1 MANLEGKLSQE
12 GTAIYLTDARLYL
25 SALNAELQKAK
36 GQRLNIKQGY
46 VSKYDL
52 TDELRSTLNADAKEN
67 APPEILPLLD
77 TNKAILDIGKNEAEY
92 SKLSEFLGQLA
103 TSSKGVF
110 TPTLSEPFSTDEHAK
125 VYPIPNVGHVDPRR
139 YGRLLVFD
147 KFSLDIKKWLT
158 NNSPLYGFA
167 MYEDYGLYFV
177 ELSTFKTKATTNA
190 ALGKLINQFQRTPI
204 SITDISLKAST
215 LQKAEDPLGIPLD
228 PVPTPAGIVDN
239 NGNTPDLV
247 RIGSHTAARKI
258 FDDYRKMFIA
268 AKSAGITLKVTSGFR
283 PAVGPK
289 TSWQSQS
296 GKTNS
301 FTTQVECRQINLK
314 KDVTIPTNKS
324 GDGKWGP
331 RSGMDYVIYY
341 TNASTYF
348 KPQTAAPGGS
358 NHGTGVAIDLNTG
371 SGQKAKNSPV
381 YDWIAKNS
389 WKYGFVRGVSTE
401 EWHYEHWPSLKGV
414 QPTDPFTRVPKN
426 NAKWYNIFA
435 NGYDAGIPNAP
446 SDPPTTSQVL
456 LMTGI
461 TRDNSTAAQ
470 LSEFRKGYK
479 GTVSQFDYTERTRL
493 SNAIKQNKTAKVV
506 LYSKGAESAKA
517 IATTMKDAG
526 ISRSNLYILEPYNTL
541 GPQSG
546 TAVGVKDAV
555 LKGTPTQNVVVG
567 TTTGRGKNILSQYGS
582 EIQGSATNTPSPNSH
597 HTSLK
602 YLGETL

>member
-67 APPEILPLLD
+67 APPEIIPLLD

-190 ALGKLINQFQRTPI
+190 ALGK
-204 SITDISLKAST
+204 
-215 LQKAEDPLGIPLD
+215 
-228 PVPTPAGIVDN
+228 
-239 NGNTPDLV
+239 NGNTPELV
-247 RIGSHTAARKI
+247 RIDSETVSRKI

-283 PAVGPK
+283 PAAGPK
-289 TSWQSQS
+289 TSWKSQS
-296 GKTNS
+296 GKTNT
-301 FTTQVECRQINLK
+301 FTTQVRCRVVNLK
-314 KDVTIPTNKS
+314 KGATIPATEVDGRWGKKS
-324 GDGKWGP
+324 GKDA
-331 RSGMDYVIYY
+331 VIYY
-341 TNASTYF
+341 APSSGKF
-348 KPQTAAPGGS
+348 QPATAPPGRS
-358 NHGTGVAIDLNTG
+358 NHGSGVAIDLNTG
-371 SGQKAKNSPV
+371 SGNRAKNSPV

-389 WKYGFVRGVSTE
+389 WKYGFVRGVSSE
-401 EWHYEHWPSLKGV
+401 EWHYEHWPTLKGV
-414 QPTDPFTRVPKN
+414 QPTDPFTKVPKN

-435 NGYDAGIPNAP
+435 NGYDAGIPNTP

>member
-567 TTTGRGKNILSQYGS
+567 TTTERGKNILSQYGS

>member
-67 APPEILPLLD
+67 APAEILPLLD

-103 TSSKGVF
+103 TNSKGVF

-147 KFSLDIKKWLT
+147 KFSLDVKKWLT
-158 NNSPLYGFA
+158 NNAPLYGFA
-167 MYEDYGLYFV
+167 MYEDYGLYFI
-177 ELSTFKTKATTNA
+177 ELSTFKAKATTDT
-190 ALGKLINQFQRTPI
+190 ALAKLINQFQRTPI
-204 SITDISLKAST
+204 SIEDISLKTST

-228 PVPTPAGIVDN
+228 PVPTPAGIIDN

-268 AKSAGITLKVTSGFR
+268 AKSAGITLKVISGFR
-283 PAVGPK
+283 PAAGPK

-296 GKTNS
+296 GKTNA

-341 TNASTYF
+341 TNSDTYF
-348 KPQTAAPGGS
+348 QPATASPGGS

-389 WKYGFVRGVSTE
+389 WKYGFVRGVSSE

-414 QPTDPFTRVPKN
+414 QPTDPFTRVPKT

-435 NGYDAGIPNAP
+435 NGYDAGTPNAP

-456 LMTGI
+456 LMTGL

-506 LYSKGAESAKA
+506 LYSAGAESAKA